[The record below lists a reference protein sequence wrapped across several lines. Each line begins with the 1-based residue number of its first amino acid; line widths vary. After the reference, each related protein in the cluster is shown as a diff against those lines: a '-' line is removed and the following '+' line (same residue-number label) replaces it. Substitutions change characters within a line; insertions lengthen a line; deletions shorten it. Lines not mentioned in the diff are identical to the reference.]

1 MFTDVSRESHCTHSP
16 SKYPNENEDND
27 DDVSD
32 FLKLEEEGKLAGRR
46 LLVLLYVFL
55 FQALLTLRDP
65 KIQFFLNS
73 SRTYRLCG
81 FDAD

>member
-1 MFTDVSRESHCTHSP
+1 M
-16 SKYPNENEDND
+16 N
-27 DDVSD
+27 D

-55 FQALLTLRDP
+55 FQGLLTLRDSN
-65 KIQFFLNS
+65 IQFFLS
-73 SRTYRLCG
+73 STTTYRLCG